1 MSMNKEKVA
10 IVTRLQLDAV
20 DKKTAIKQIVEYLKV
35 ENFVTDKAK
44 FIKEVFEREN
54 ILPTYIGH
62 EIGLPH
68 SQSDSVSKPVVAIG
82 RLMHP
87 IVWNDE
93 NKVKLIFLIAVP
105 KKHKDNI
112 HLKIIAKL
120 SRMLM
125 HEDFRQILLVEGDEK
140 VREIM
145 LKEGSLIE

>member
-112 HLKIIAKL
+112 HLKIVAKL

>member
-1 MSMNKEKVA
+1 MNKEKVA